1 MTFQA
6 ILIVLVA
13 GTAGLLVVIGRAIS
27 AANFGR
33 HLRAAR
39 VSAPARSPAE
49 HGSVHAGGL
58 AQRRAARDNIPG

>member
-1 MTFQA
+1 MTFGA

-13 GTAGLLVVIGRAIS
+13 GTAGVLVVIGRAIS

-49 HGSVHAGGL
+49 HGSVHAGDLGL
-58 AQRRAARDNIPG
+58 YRAGGDSIRG

>member
-1 MTFQA
+1 MTLQA

-13 GTAGLLVVIGRAIS
+13 GTAGVLVVIGRAIS

-33 HLRAAR
+33 QLRAVR

-49 HGSVHAGGL
+49 HGSVHAGDL
-58 AQRRAARDNIPG
+58 AQLRARSDSIRR

>member
-6 ILIVLVA
+6 ILFIIVA
-13 GTAGLLVVIGRAIS
+13 GSAGMLVVIGRAIS

-39 VSAPARSPAE
+39 VSAPTRSPAG
-49 HGSVHAGGL
+49 HGPVHAGDL
-58 AQRRAARDNIPG
+58 VQRRAGDDSVRG